1 MNTSPWYL
9 LPNIASLT
17 ALVTIAGW
25 FVTSFLTKRREE
37 ATQRIEREV
46 KYLERQISEFYG
58 PFFNLINQVVIVN
71 HVQFGLLQS
80 AASAGKISP
89 HDSARIIDYFQTR
102 YFFPLHEQVN
112 QILKDKLYLVDGS
125 SLPEVV
131 YTYLRS
137 VSQERVQAELWKEFE
152 IDTSYLRGIPY
163 PNELYGT
170 IKAGL
175 DAAMIR
181 YARYTEI
188 LSSAGKSAKD
198 QIRTEK
204 KPARASVM
212 DDRSRSR

>member
-1 MNTSPWYL
+1 MTASPWYL

-17 ALVTIAGW
+17 ALVTIVGW

-37 ATQRIEREV
+37 ATQKIEREV

-58 PFFNLINQVVIVN
+58 PFFNLINQVVIMN
-71 HVQFGLLQS
+71 HVQFSLLEG
-80 AASAGKISP
+80 AGSAGRVSP
-89 HDSARIIDYFQTR
+89 HDRTKIIDYFQTR

-163 PNELYGT
+163 PNELYST

-181 YARYTEI
+181 YASYSEL
-188 LSSAGKSAKD
+188 LSSASKSAKSR
-198 QIRTEK
+198 IGTK
-204 KPARASVM
+204 KESAKASVM
-212 DDRSRSR
+212 DDREQSR

>member
-1 MNTSPWYL
+1 MNASPWYL
-9 LPNIASLT
+9 SPNIAILT

-25 FVTSFLTKRREE
+25 FVTSFLTKRSEV
-37 ATQRIEREV
+37 AKQRIEREV

-58 PFFNLINQVVIVN
+58 PFFNLINQVVIMN
-71 HVQFGLLQS
+71 HVQFGLLES
-80 AASAGKISP
+80 ANSAGKISP
-89 HDSARIIDYFQTR
+89 RDRARIIDYFQTR

-181 YARYTEI
+181 YALYTEI
-188 LSSAGKSAKD
+188 LSSASKSAKSR
-198 QIRTEK
+198 IGTERESS
-204 KPARASVM
+204 RASVM
-212 DDRSRSR
+212 DDRAQSL